1 MHMLGEIT
9 QYIALAVLLAG
20 LAYFLTLI
28 AGNIKVQSSANISAE
43 ADAAYFRTRIGEIM
57 DRREIIK
64 AQDEV
69 SWQGFRKFRVD
80 KKDM

>member
-28 AGNIKVQSSANISAE
+28 AGNIKVQNSANISAFDAKSSITFFGATSFCFAKE
-43 ADAAYFRTRIGEIM
+43 ATFFKLFITC
-57 DRREIIK
+57 
-64 AQDEV
+64 
-69 SWQGFRKFRVD
+69 S
-80 KKDM
+80 